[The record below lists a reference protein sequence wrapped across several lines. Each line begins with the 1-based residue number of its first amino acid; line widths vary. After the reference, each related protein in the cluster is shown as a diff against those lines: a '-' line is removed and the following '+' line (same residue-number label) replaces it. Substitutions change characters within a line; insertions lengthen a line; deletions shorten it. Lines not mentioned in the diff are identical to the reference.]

1 MTRLLGSLA
10 FAVTGVMRDADRL
23 PGPAH
28 NRWPHASGDQL
39 SRPLAARAGSPT
51 ARRDRPLVMTSRRA
65 LELCGRL
72 LNEAT
77 TGFLALVALG
87 IALAPLA
94 LPLSPSVTSV
104 LNTAEWVIVGLFAL
118 DYLINLL
125 LSPRPAA

>member
-1 MTRLLGSLA
+1 
-10 FAVTGVMRDADRL
+10 
-23 PGPAH
+23 
-28 NRWPHASGDQL
+28 
-39 SRPLAARAGSPT
+39 
-51 ARRDRPLVMTSRRA
+51 MTSRRA